1 MYRPITFCE
10 VLITPTQK
18 LGLNAPLQLNMQ
30 IAGLLILTI
39 SGKEEHFQS
48 AAFASI

>member
-1 MYRPITFCE
+1 MWRPITLCE
-10 VLITPTQK
+10 AFITPTQK

-30 IAGLLILTI
+30 IASLLILII
-39 SGKEEHFQS
+39 SGKEERFQS